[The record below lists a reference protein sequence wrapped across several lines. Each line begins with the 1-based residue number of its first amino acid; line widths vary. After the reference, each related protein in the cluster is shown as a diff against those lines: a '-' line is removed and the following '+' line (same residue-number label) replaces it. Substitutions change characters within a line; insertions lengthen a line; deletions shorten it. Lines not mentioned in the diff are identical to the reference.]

1 MSEAAGRD
9 FIVEGMLV
17 LAGNDNCS
25 LDDLLRK
32 VAAALASGD
41 GAQYAAR
48 GKRSQSFLKGEI
60 STRRITLNH
69 PDFTEATG
77 YPDSWLSLAADR
89 YGTGQSVIF
98 VGIQIGHP
106 GEQLDVEWKLGLSL
120 MTRLVIE
127 LSPLFACMNGK
138 LLDLER
144 VILPHQEALQ
154 SSPLPLCFTPW
165 TYFDL
170 GELTADIKKRLAL
183 LPAPF
188 TAPLARGWVVQALE
202 KIDDPVRPEFLSALA
217 ELNDPPIRYIQPIL
231 EMR

>member
-1 MSEAAGRD
+1 MSEAAGKD

-17 LAGNDNCS
+17 LPGSDHRS

-32 VAAALASGD
+32 VFAALVSGD
-41 GAQYAAR
+41 GVQYTAR
-48 GKRSQSFLKGEI
+48 GKRSQSFLRGEI
-60 STRRITLNH
+60 SARRITLNH

-89 YGTGQSVIF
+89 YSTGQSVIF
-98 VGIQIGHP
+98 LGIQIGHP
-106 GEQLDVEWKLGLSL
+106 GEQLDVEWNLGLSL
-120 MTRLVIE
+120 LTRLVIE

-138 LLDLER
+138 RLDLER
-144 VILPHQEALQ
+144 AILPQQKALQ

-183 LPAPF
+183 LPAPLSS
-188 TAPLARGWVVQALE
+188 PLARGWVVQALE
-202 KIDDPVRPEFLSALA
+202 KIDNPVRPEFLAALA
-217 ELNDPPIRYIQPIL
+217 ELNDPPIRYIQPL
-231 EMR
+231 LK